1 MIRCRSLVETRRRGA
16 RCRAALVALVIL
28 SFVVRPAAAWGPG
41 GHEIVARI
49 ANRYLADKARNAV
62 HKLLRDEKLYDRSV
76 ANWADEIREGGEYDR
91 VYPKNHRW
99 HFVDI
104 PYEEAKYDPRRQCRN
119 QECVIAQIERFRK
132 VIANTRL
139 PKDER
144 YEALKFLVHFVADLH
159 QPLHCVEWNR
169 DNGGSLRQVRFL
181 GQRGQ
186 SNLHRVWDSQILN
199 YAMQDDEPDQFADEL
214 LAQITPDRRARWEQG
229 TVVDWALE
237 AHDVGVKHC
246 YEGFTHEF
254 SDNKP
259 VQITPQY
266 VKKNQTIVREQL
278 SRAGVRLAKTLNDAF
293 AAPAASDS
301 GKELPQQKPQKQSA
315 APAK

>member
-1 MIRCRSLVETRRRGA
+1 MNHPNGSRSAARRSPSCNVA
-16 RCRAALVALVIL
+16 RIMAAVAVVVAAL
-28 SFVVRPAAAWGPG
+28 SRPALAWGPS

-49 ANRYLADKARNAV
+49 ANRYLTDKARNAV
-62 HKLLRDEKLYDRSV
+62 HKLLREEKLYDRSV

-104 PYEEAKYDPRRQCRN
+104 PYEERQYDPRRQCKN

-132 VIANTRL
+132 VVSNTRL

-144 YEALKFLVHFVADLH
+144 YDALKFLVHFVADLH

-199 YAMQDDEPDQFADEL
+199 YALQDDEPAQFADEL
-214 LAQITPDRRARWEQG
+214 LAEITPDRRARWEQG
-229 TVVDWALE
+229 TVVAWALE
-237 AHDVGVKHC
+237 AHDLGVKHC
-246 YEGFTHEF
+246 YEGFAREI
-254 SDNKP
+254 SENKP

-266 VKKNQTIVREQL
+266 VRKNQSVVREQL

-293 AAPAASDS
+293 AAPAESKQEQPAPV
-301 GKELPQQKPQKQSA
+301 GK
-315 APAK
+315 

>member
-1 MIRCRSLVETRRRGA
+1 MKRYCPFAAGRIRNGMVFLLACWVGA
-16 RCRAALVALVIL
+16 G
-28 SFVVRPAAAWGPG
+28 PAHAWGPG

-49 ANRYLADKARNAV
+49 ADRYLTDKARGSVA
-62 HKLLRDEKLYDRSV
+62 KLLRQEKLYDRSV
-76 ANWADEIREGGEYDR
+76 ANWADEIREGGELDR
-91 VYPKNHRW
+91 VYPRNFRW

-104 PYEEAKYDPRRQCRN
+104 PYESDRYDPRQQCKN

-132 VIANTRL
+132 TIGNTRL

-144 YEALKFLVHFVADLH
+144 YDALKFLTHFVADLH

-186 SNLHRVWDSQILN
+186 SNLHRVWDSQIIN
-199 YAMQDDEPDQFADEL
+199 YILRDDEPEALADEL
-214 LAQITPDRRARWEQG
+214 LDEISPEQRQRWEQG

-237 AHDVGVKHC
+237 AHAVGVKSC
-246 YEGFTHEF
+246 YEGFSREF
-254 SDNKP
+254 SDRAPP

-266 VKKNQTIVREQL
+266 VRKNQPVVRQQL
-278 SRAGVRLAKTLNDAF
+278 ARAGVRLAKTLNDAF
-293 AAPAASDS
+293 AAPPPMD
-301 GKELPQQKPQKQSA
+301 GKQAKP
-315 APAK
+315 APHGK

>member
-1 MIRCRSLVETRRRGA
+1 MFV
-16 RCRAALVALVIL
+16 RAAFWLGVVASMVGTTAP
-28 SFVVRPAAAWGPG
+28 PARAWGPA

-49 ANRYLADKARNAV
+49 ANRYLSDKARNAV
-62 HKLLRDEKLYDRSV
+62 HKLLREEKLYDRSV
-76 ANWADEIREGGEYDR
+76 ANWADEIREGGELDR

-104 PYEEAKYDPRRQCRN
+104 PYEERSYDPRRQCKN
-119 QECVIAQIERFRK
+119 QECVIAQIDRFRK
-132 VIANTRL
+132 VISNTRL

-144 YEALKFLVHFVADLH
+144 YDALKFLVHFVADLH

-199 YAMQDDEPDQFADEL
+199 YSLQDNEPEQYADGL
-214 LAQITPDRRARWEQG
+214 LAEITPDRRTKWEQG

-237 AHDVGVKHC
+237 AHDLGVKHC
-246 YEGFTHEF
+246 YEGFHRDAPE
-254 SDNKP
+254 DKP
-259 VQITPQY
+259 TQITPQY
-266 VKKNQTIVREQL
+266 VRKNVPIVRGQL

-293 AAPAASDS
+293 STPT
-301 GKELPQQKPQKQSA
+301 GGELPKENQATGKVEP
-315 APAK
+315 